1 MNDVAPFERGA
12 LIYPHPV
19 AVACDRIRRARTEPE
34 QVETILKGAE
44 IVTRYLASLSLSS
57 FCARVD
63 PTTSPSAKLSSFDGG
78 LTFGSFINAIRNSF
92 DVACDHPLKDLF
104 VGHFRGKGKPN
115 EKAEDCISA
124 LMDLRNRLGHN
135 LSNLSTAQ
143 AMKVLREDVP
153 DQLLITALQRL
164 EPLLLL
170 PLFFIDSQIVAEGKL
185 IAQQVLLMGAS
196 SDPEPRSVELLYES
210 RGLRRTRSP
219 YIGLDD
225 GALNLEPFLIWELV
239 EKKANFGLHFV
250 HDIRPEQVKYQTVH
264 DDTTSRKAAV
274 YHDIHHRIRTG
285 SASAPLERVAPVGS
299 PSFVKA
305 WEAQRR
311 EVEQST
317 IGLIPWEDFDVATLR
332 WYGKRLKAKGDD
344 AAIRDLIRE
353 RLLDGREYL
362 NGAEIRQMILLFG
375 RPDLVRRKLGRTM
388 IDMRAKF
395 NPEKRWDKRIE
406 ETVNILDALKI
417 AFPLLKRYVPTVGSV
432 TVDGFNRINDRS
444 KPDYIAI
451 REALVNLFIHQDYTD
466 QRIAGQVEITDEY
479 ARFTNAGYALVNTSE
494 LAEGGTSQS
503 RNPLIS
509 RALKLIQFAELGGS
523 GIREVYRV
531 WRTTNRRPPVFVS
544 DEKNNR
550 FQFTL
555 DRRPMPVVYDSFWQ
569 DKLGLTL
576 NPMEAEVVLL
586 ASEPGGVQIETIA
599 ASQGLR
605 LDKARE
611 LVNFLVVN
619 LMVKES
625 DGRVLLDPSR
635 RALVD
640 EAKAQQRAQVASAE
654 EQSADSSGG

>member
-1 MNDVAPFERGA
+1 MNDIAPFERGA

-19 AVACDRIRRARTEPE
+19 AIACDRIRRARTEPE

-63 PTTSPSAKLSSFDGG
+63 PATPPAAKLSSFDGG

-92 DVACDHPLKDLF
+92 DVACAHPLKDLF
-104 VGHFRGKGKPN
+104 VTHFRGKGKPREN
-115 EKAEDCISA
+115 AEGCLSE

-143 AMKVLREDVP
+143 AMKVIREDTP

-164 EPLLLL
+164 EPLLSL
-170 PLFFIDSQIVAEGKL
+170 PLFFIDSQTVAAGRL

-196 SDPEPRSVELLYES
+196 SDPEPTSIELPFDS
-210 RGLRRTRSP
+210 RGLYHLKSP
-219 YIGLDD
+219 YVGFED
-225 GALNLEPFLIWELV
+225 GALNLEPFLIWTLV
-239 EKKANFGLHFV
+239 EQKANFGLHFV
-250 HDIRPEQVKYQTVH
+250 HDIKPEQVKYQTVH
-264 DDTTSRKAAV
+264 DDATSRKADV
-274 YHDIHHRIRTG
+274 YQAIHKRIRAG
-285 SASAPLERVAPVGS
+285 SVSTPPERVTPVGS
-299 PSFVKA
+299 TSFVKV

-317 IGLIPWEDFDVATLR
+317 ISLIPWEDFDLATLR
-332 WYGKRLKAKGDD
+332 WYGKRLKANGGD
-344 AAIRDLIRE
+344 AAIRELIRV

-375 RPDLVRRKLGRTM
+375 RPDLVARKLGRTM

-432 TVDGFNRINDRS
+432 TVDGFNRVNDRS

-466 QRIAGQVEITDEY
+466 QRIAGQVEITAEY
-479 ARFTNAGYALVNTSE
+479 ARFTNAGYALVSTSE

-569 DKLGLTL
+569 DKIGLSL
-576 NPMEAEVVLL
+576 DPVGAEVVLL

-611 LVNFLVVN
+611 LVDFLIVN
-619 LMVKES
+619 LMVNEV
-625 DGRVLLDPSR
+625 DGRVVLHPSR
-635 RALVD
+635 KALVD
-640 EAKAQQRAQVASAE
+640 EAKRKS
-654 EQSADSSGG
+654 D